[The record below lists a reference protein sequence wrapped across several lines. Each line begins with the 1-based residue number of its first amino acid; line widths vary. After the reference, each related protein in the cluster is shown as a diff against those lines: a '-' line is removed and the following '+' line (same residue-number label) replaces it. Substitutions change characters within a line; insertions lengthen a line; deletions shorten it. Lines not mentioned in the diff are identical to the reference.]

1 MLFILSFNVLKRF
14 VLSFALFGGS
24 SNSLDFTDFRDTA
37 PLRDGPLEQLW
48 GGGVGNFRAAGIV
61 FRYQIPCMN
70 FF

>member
-14 VLSFALFGGS
+14 FLSFAQFRGS
-24 SNSLDFTDFRDTA
+24 FYSLDFTDFRDTA

-48 GGGVGNFRAAGIV
+48 GGDFRAAGIV